1 MNGPG
6 ALQHNPAVDTPL
18 RILIVED
25 NPDLAANLVDY
36 LEAKGHLADA
46 TGDGVSGLHLATR
59 NSYDVILLD
68 LVLPGLDGV
77 SLCRRLREEVGK
89 LTPVLMLTA
98 RDALDD
104 KITGLE
110 AGADDYVVKPFELRE
125 LEARIKALARR
136 SQAASPRQKL
146 RIGDLWFDT
155 ATFQVVR
162 AGISIELP
170 PIPLRILE
178 TLMRASPRVLDRAE
192 LERTVWGD
200 TPPDSDSLRAHL
212 HVLRNAVDK
221 PFDKP
226 LIHTLRGIGW
236 QISDV
241 DGNAPAP
248 QPSLPRRRR
257 ICRAGS
263 LPQPGLRRRRLV
275 RGP

>member
-1 MNGPG
+1 M
-6 ALQHNPAVDTPL
+6 DIPL
-18 RILIVED
+18 RLLVVED

-36 LEAKGHLADA
+36 LEAKGHLTDA
-46 TGDGVSGLHLATR
+46 TGDGISGLHLATR
-59 NSYDVILLD
+59 NSYDVIILD

-89 LTPVLMLTA
+89 LTPILMLTA
-98 RDALDD
+98 RDSLED

-125 LEARIKALARR
+125 LAARIKALARR
-136 SQAASPRQKL
+136 SQGASPRQKL
-146 RIGDLWFDT
+146 QIGDLQFDT

-162 AGISIELP
+162 AGTVLELP
-170 PIPLRILE
+170 PIALRILE

-212 HVLRNAVDK
+212 HVLRNAIDK

-226 LIHTLRGIGW
+226 LVHTLRGIGW
-236 QISDV
+236 QIAVADP
-241 DGNAPAP
+241 DAPA
-248 QPSLPRRRR
+248 S
-257 ICRAGS
+257 
-263 LPQPGLRRRRLV
+263 
-275 RGP
+275 

>member
-1 MNGPG
+1 M
-6 ALQHNPAVDTPL
+6 QHNRAVDTPL

-36 LEAKGHLADA
+36 LEAKDHLADA

-68 LVLPGLDGV
+68 LMLPGLDGV
-77 SLCRRLREEVGK
+77 SLCRRLRQEVGK
-89 LTPVLMLTA
+89 LTPILMLTA
-98 RDALDD
+98 RDALED

-146 RIGDLWFDT
+146 QVGDLVFDT
-155 ATFQVVR
+155 STFQVLR
-162 AGISIELP
+162 AGVALDLP

-212 HVLRNAVDK
+212 HILRNAVDK
-221 PFDKP
+221 PFAKP

-236 QISDV
+236 QISDA

-248 QPSLPRRRR
+248 
-257 ICRAGS
+257 
-263 LPQPGLRRRRLV
+263 
-275 RGP
+275 

>member
-1 MNGPG
+1 M
-6 ALQHNPAVDTPL
+6 DTPL

-36 LEAKGHLADA
+36 LEAKDHLADA

-68 LVLPGLDGV
+68 LMLPGLDGV
-77 SLCRRLREEVGK
+77 SLCRRLRQEVGK
-89 LTPVLMLTA
+89 LTPILMLTA
-98 RDALDD
+98 RDALED

-146 RIGDLWFDT
+146 QVGDLVFDT
-155 ATFQVVR
+155 STFQVLR
-162 AGISIELP
+162 AGVALDLP

-212 HVLRNAVDK
+212 HILRNAVDK
-221 PFDKP
+221 PFAKP

-236 QISDV
+236 QISDA

-248 QPSLPRRRR
+248 
-257 ICRAGS
+257 
-263 LPQPGLRRRRLV
+263 
-275 RGP
+275 